1 MPLADGVNDF
11 DTRTGDEPRG
21 VERIRVVFD
30 HLDALTDGRGLFEH
44 ALLATPRVEHGYCVD
59 DAARGLVVTSREP
72 YPGPVVQRLHH
83 RFLTFVLAAVRD
95 DGTCHNRM
103 DPAGRWTDPSGLG
116 DWWGRA
122 MWGLGS
128 AAARSPGVGQ
138 RARALAGFRVAA
150 QRRSP
155 HARASAFAALGA
167 AEVLRARPA
176 EPCASALL
184 DHILST
190 WGRLPPTSDWPWPEA
205 RLSYANAALAEALVV
220 AGAAL
225 TDGAGLAR
233 GLELLTFLMR
243 VEVRQAH
250 LSVTPAGGRS
260 PGSSGPDFDQQ
271 PIEVAAIADACAS
284 AHRVTGD
291 PAWLTGV
298 DLASRWFLGEND
310 STTVMFDPRTG
321 AGYDGLERAGR
332 NLNRGAESTLALLST
347 AQHARWLRASR

>member
-1 MPLADGVNDF
+1 MRGF
-11 DTRTGDEPRG
+11 DTGTGERTHG

-30 HLDALTDGRGLFEH
+30 HLDALTDDRGLFEH

-59 DAARGLVVTSREP
+59 DAARGLVVTCREP
-72 YPGPVVQRLHH
+72 NPGPVVQRLHH
-83 RFLTFVLAAVRD
+83 RYLTFVLAAVHG

-103 DPAGRWTDPSGLG
+103 DSTGNWSDEPGLG

-122 MWGLGS
+122 LWGLGT
-128 AAARSPGVGQ
+128 AAAHSPTSGQ

-155 HARASAFAALGA
+155 DARASAFAALGA
-167 AEVLRARPA
+167 AEVLRARAA
-176 EPCASALL
+176 EPSALALL

-190 WGRLPPTSDWPWPEA
+190 LGRQGPTGAWPWPEP
-205 RLSYANAALAEALVV
+205 RLTYANATLAEALVV

-225 TDGAGLAR
+225 ANEAGLAR

-243 VEVRQAH
+243 VEVRGGH
-250 LSVTPAGGRS
+250 LSVTSASGRS
-260 PGSSGPDFDQQ
+260 PGQTGPDFDQQ

-284 AHRVTGD
+284 AHRITGD
-291 PAWLTGV
+291 PGWLTAI

-310 STTVMFDPRTG
+310 SMTVMFDPTTG
-321 AGYDGLERAGR
+321 AGYDGLEQAGR
-332 NLNRGAESTLALLST
+332 NRNRGAESTLALLST
-347 AQHARWLRASR
+347 AQHARRMHDSR